1 MIVTNLLTCD
11 TVGTKLSLL
20 SEAKLQQ
27 KGDEKMTKEE
37 RKKRVD
43 GKER

>member
-1 MIVTNLLTCD
+1 MIVTNSLTCD
-11 TVGTKLSLL
+11 IVGTKLSLL
-20 SEAKLQQ
+20 SEAKLQE

>member
-11 TVGTKLSLL
+11 VVGTKRSLL
-20 SEAKLQQ
+20 PEAKLTL
-27 KGDEKMTKEE
+27 KREEKVRKEE